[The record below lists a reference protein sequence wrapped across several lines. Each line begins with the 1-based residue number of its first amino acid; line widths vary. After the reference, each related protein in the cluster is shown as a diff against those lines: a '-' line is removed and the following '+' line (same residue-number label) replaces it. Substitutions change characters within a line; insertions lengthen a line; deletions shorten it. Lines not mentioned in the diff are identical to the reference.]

1 MLARTGGKFDSAGV
15 RGRGLATLARV
26 AVVASSLLLSAAA
39 PVGRPA
45 IPRPGPRYT
54 FEKLVWSDEFNT
66 PGLPDSTKWAYD
78 VGGTGWGNQELQYY
92 TKARRENARVEGG
105 NLVVE
110 ARKEALM
117 PGNAY
122 TSARLLSRGK
132 GGSQTYGRFEVRAR
146 IPGGR
151 GTWPAIWML
160 PDQNLYGNKN
170 WPDNGEIDIMEHV
183 GYDPNVIHASTHCKS
198 YYFRTNNQKTG
209 VTRLPDAT
217 TAFHVYAVEWTPETI
232 TADIDGQL
240 YFAARNEGTGW
251 EAWPWDK
258 PFHLL
263 LNLAVGGEWGGQKG
277 IDEAAFPQQMLVDYV
292 RVYQLRK
299 N

>member
-1 MLARTGGKFDSAGV
+1 MIPTLLTGLLFAALGAPEPAARPP
-15 RGRGLATLARV
+15 AR
-26 AVVASSLLLSAAA
+26 
-39 PVGRPA
+39 
-45 IPRPGPRYT
+45 PRYT
-54 FEKLVWSDEFNT
+54 FTKLVWSDEFAT

-92 TKARRENARVEGG
+92 TKTRRENARVEGG
-105 NLVVE
+105 NLVIE
-110 ARKEALM
+110 ARKETLVAA
-117 PGNAY
+117 NAY
-122 TSARLLSRGK
+122 TSARLVSRGK
-132 GGSQTYGRFEVRAR
+132 GGSQTYGRFEIRAK
-146 IPGGR
+146 IPAGR

-160 PDQNLYGNKN
+160 PDQNLYGNHK

-183 GYDPNVIHASTHCKS
+183 GYDPGVVHASTHCKS

-209 VTRLPDAT
+209 VTLVPDAA

-232 TADIDGQL
+232 TAEIDGQL

-251 EAWPWDK
+251 QAWPWDK
-258 PFHLL
+258 PFHVL
-263 LNLAVGGEWGGQKG
+263 LNIAVGGEWGGQKG

-292 RVYQLRK
+292 RIYQLKK